1 MNRNTK
7 TLIIIGL
14 CVAILGLTVGYA
26 ALSSVLNITG
36 TAKTGTLATNWNIKF
51 KNASCEKTGYA
62 IAGNITTEG
71 TSLTLS
77 DSVLVSPSDEVICT
91 FDVVNE
97 GTIDAEVTSVTVP
110 NINNF
115 TYVGSGTNKENDESI
130 VQNGIIS
137 EMKYN
142 NETKDEI
149 QIGDSLNVGES
160 KSVYIKI
167 SYKEEMMSLP
177 ENDVA
182 INDIYAE
189 IIYGQKGS
197 SSEEEEPT
205 PTSIC
210 TSTSGTVSYAL
221 GTSYTCNVGDG
232 PRTFYVLEDNGDSV
246 SLIMNE
252 NIGDNVKWDESGSNE
267 YGPRTAL
274 AYLEEQ
280 TSSWI
285 VEATLPTGQQIADAV
300 GNTSW
305 TSGGKY
311 ISISSAPW
319 LYDNLDGEDSTNL
332 YGYWTSTPNSSDS
345 RYAWSV
351 LYNGYLISYH
361 IVDHTIYGV
370 RPVITVS
377 KSQLSQ

>member
-1 MNRNTK
+1 MSRNTK

-14 CVAILGLTVGYA
+14 CISILGLTVGYA

-197 SSEEEEPT
+197 SSESGGETTNEYAIGT
-205 PTSIC
+205 PYQIDP
-210 TSTSGTVSYAL
+210 
-221 GTSYTCNVGDG
+221 GDG
-232 PRTFYVLEDNGDSV
+232 VERTFYVLEDNGDSV

-252 NIGDNVKWDESGSNE
+252 NIGSTVAWNTSGNNAD
-267 YGPRTAL
+267 GPVTAL
-274 AYLEEQ
+274 AYLESQ
-280 TSSWI
+280 TSNWTVDVS
-285 VEATLPTGQQIADAV
+285 LPTYDQIYNV
-300 GNTSW
+300 NNSGTLTNT
-305 TSGGKY
+305 
-311 ISISSAPW
+311 PW
-319 LYDNLDGEDSTNL
+319 LYENLGLDETGTAIGQ
-332 YGYWTSTPNSSDS
+332 GYWTSTSVIDDSST
-345 RYAWSV
+345 AWHV
-351 LYNGYLISYH
+351 FIIGVIAKH
-361 IVDHTIYGV
+361 DVTGTIYGV

-377 KSQLSQ
+377 KDQLS

>member
-1 MNRNTK
+1 MSRNTK

-14 CVAILGLTVGYA
+14 CVSILGLTVGYA

-197 SSEEEEPT
+197 SSESGGETTNEYAIGT
-205 PTSIC
+205 PYQIDP
-210 TSTSGTVSYAL
+210 
-221 GTSYTCNVGDG
+221 GDG
-232 PRTFYVLEDNGDSV
+232 VERTFYVLEDNGDSV

-252 NIGDNVKWDESGSNE
+252 NLGDTVARITQEDYKAAGGTQWSSNTDKNSF
-267 YGPRTAL
+267 GPITANN
-274 AYLEEQ
+274 YLESQ
-280 TSSWI
+280 TSSWT
-285 VEATLPTGQQIADAV
+285 VDASLPTYDQIYNV
-300 GNTSW
+300 NNSTTLTNT
-305 TSGGKY
+305 
-311 ISISSAPW
+311 PW
-319 LYDNLDGEDSTNL
+319 LYENLQSSSDGGPV
-332 YGYWTSTPNSSDS
+332 GYWTSTPYSSYS
-345 RYAWSV
+345 NMARSV
-351 LYNGYLISYH
+351 NYVNGLIGRS
-361 IVDHTIYGV
+361 VSDTTDGV

-377 KSQLSQ
+377 KDQLS

>member
-1 MNRNTK
+1 MSRNTK

-14 CVAILGLTVGYA
+14 CVSILGLTVGYA

-177 ENDVA
+177 ENDVE

-221 GTSYTCNVGDG
+221 GTSYTCDPGDG

-252 NIGDNVKWDESGSNE
+252 NLGDEVAWNTSGYNDE
-267 YGPRTAL
+267 GPVTAL
-274 AYLEEQ
+274 AYLESQ
-280 TSSWI
+280 TSNWTVDVS
-285 VEATLPTGQQIADAV
+285 LPTYDQIYNV
-300 GNTSW
+300 NNSETLTNT
-305 TSGGKY
+305 
-311 ISISSAPW
+311 PW
-319 LYDNLDGEDSTNL
+319 LYDNLDGDNSTNS
-332 YGYWTSTPNSSDS
+332 YGYWTSTPYSSYS
-345 RYAWSV
+345 PYAWYV
-351 LYNGYLISYH
+351 QYNGYLYDGL
-361 IVDHTIYGV
+361 VDATVSGV
-370 RPVITVS
+370 RTVITVS
-377 KSQLSQ
+377 KDQLS

>member
-1 MNRNTK
+1 
-7 TLIIIGL
+7 
-14 CVAILGLTVGYA
+14 
-26 ALSSVLNITG
+26 
-36 TAKTGTLATNWNIKF
+36 
-51 KNASCEKTGYA
+51 
-62 IAGNITTEG
+62 
-71 TSLTLS
+71 
-77 DSVLVSPSDEVICT
+77 
-91 FDVVNE
+91 
-97 GTIDAEVTSVTVP
+97 
-110 NINNF
+110 
-115 TYVGSGTNKENDESI
+115 
-130 VQNGIIS
+130 
-137 EMKYN
+137 MKYN

-167 SYKEEMMSLP
+167 SYKEEMTSLP

-210 TSTSGTVSYAL
+210 TSTNGTVSYAL

-252 NIGDNVKWDESGSNE
+252 NIGSTVAWITQEDYEAAGGTQWSSNTDRNSF
-267 YGPRTAL
+267 GPITVNN
-274 AYLEEQ
+274 YLKEQ
-280 TSSWI
+280 TSSWT

-305 TSGGKY
+305 PSGGSY
-311 ISISSAPW
+311 ISLSSAPW
-319 LYDNLDGEDSTNL
+319 LYSNLNSD
-332 YGYWTSTPNSSDS
+332 GYWTSTPYSSNSVSAWLVRYHGDLGPGNVDFASD
-345 RYAWSV
+345 
-351 LYNGYLISYH
+351 
-361 IVDHTIYGV
+361 GV

-377 KSQLSQ
+377 KSQLS

>member
-1 MNRNTK
+1 
-7 TLIIIGL
+7 
-14 CVAILGLTVGYA
+14 
-26 ALSSVLNITG
+26 
-36 TAKTGTLATNWNIKF
+36 
-51 KNASCEKTGYA
+51 
-62 IAGNITTEG
+62 
-71 TSLTLS
+71 
-77 DSVLVSPSDEVICT
+77 
-91 FDVVNE
+91 
-97 GTIDAEVTSVTVP
+97 
-110 NINNF
+110 
-115 TYVGSGTNKENDESI
+115 
-130 VQNGIIS
+130 
-137 EMKYN
+137 MKYN

-252 NIGDNVKWDESGSNE
+252 NLGDEVAWNTSGNNAD
-267 YGPRTAL
+267 GPVTAL

-280 TSSWI
+280 TSNWTVDVS
-285 VEATLPTGQQIADAV
+285 LPTGQQIANAI

-305 TSGGKY
+305 TSGGSD
-311 ISISSAPW
+311 IDLSSAPW
-319 LYDNLDGEDSTNL
+319 LYGNL
-332 YGYWTSTPNSSDS
+332 YTSSNTSLPDGYWTSTPNSSNS
-345 RYAWSV
+345 FYAWHV
-351 LYNGYLISYH
+351 RYYGRLYDGN
-361 IVDHTIYGV
+361 VDDTDDGV

>member
-177 ENDVA
+177 ENDVE

-232 PRTFYVLEDNGDSV
+232 PRTFYVLEENTDTV
-246 SLIMNE
+246 SLIMSE
-252 NIGDNVKWDESGSNE
+252 NLGYNVEWDESGNNAD
-267 YGPRTAL
+267 GPVTAL

-280 TSSWI
+280 TSSWT
-285 VEATLPTGQQIADAV
+285 VDVSLPTGQQIADAV

-305 TSGGKY
+305 TSGGSD
-311 ISISSAPW
+311 IDLSSAPW
-319 LYDNLDGEDSTNL
+319 LYDNLDGETSTNS
-332 YGYWTSTPNSSDS
+332 YGYWTSTPNSSNS
-345 RYAWSV
+345 YSAWIVFS
-351 LYNGYLISYH
+351 YGYLYYGD
-361 IVDHTIYGV
+361 VDYTDNGV